1 MRGTRLLGIAVLA
14 AGLWPA
20 SAAGDTV
27 LGTENGFT
35 YVTDS
40 EPALSGQPSAPLAEC
55 PTGQKV
61 VGGGGDALTTS
72 PAGILASAAPE
83 DGLDADTKPDDSF
96 RAYTYNTTPSAS
108 TAAVWAICAPGKTR
122 YERAD
127 VGVRVN
133 KAKNLKARCPNGTSV
148 VGGGIYLTGSN
159 SEIFI
164 SATRPWDSGDKGK
177 KPDDGWFVRA
187 ANVAG
192 SHKVMTAHAMCRS
205 DLSLDP
211 FGGFGSMSPGVG
223 GVGSGCDSPQDS
235 ITAPGGEIQGTDPTL
250 VRFGA
255 VRPDDNTIEAGSVP
269 DDAAVVDAE
278 NLTVSSAPVGAFGMC
293 GR

>member
-1 MRGTRLLGIAVLA
+1 M
-14 AGLWPA
+14 
-20 SAAGDTV
+20 
-27 LGTENGFT
+27 
-35 YVTDS
+35 
-40 EPALSGQPSAPLAEC
+40 
-55 PTGQKV
+55 

-108 TAAVWAICAPGKTR
+108 TAAVWAICAPGNTR
-122 YERAD
+122 YQRAD

-133 KAKNLKARCPNGTSV
+133 KAKNLKAKCPNGTSV

-192 SHKVMTAHAMCRS
+192 SHKVMTAPAMCRS
-205 DLSLDP
+205 DLSHDP
-211 FGGFGSMSPGVG
+211 FGGFGACRPASGVSAADAIRLRTRSPLRVAR
-223 GVGSGCDSPQDS
+223 SKASIQPWSDS
-235 ITAPGGEIQGTDPTL
+235 ARCEPTTT
-250 VRFGA
+250 RS
-255 VRPDDNTIEAGSVP
+255 RPDRSGRRRGRGRGEPYGKLGTGRSLRHVRAL
-269 DDAAVVDAE
+269 VDLLQIGVE
-278 NLTVSSAPVGAFGMC
+278 NP
-293 GR
+293 